1 MAFSCSSD
9 PLLYSLKNVVTTQ
22 HQLEEFIST
31 SNNKRLVEKHHQF
44 SDTSCQE
51 RSIMIDKLIDTS
63 ADIID
68 SIWKQ
73 PINSTIMTTCQF
85 IREILKRSRA
95 TYSMLQLALFYI
107 FRIKKIIQQHLVNK
121 QNVIGCGRRMFL
133 AALMCASKYLNDK
146 NYRNKTWAK
155 IASLPV
161 QQVNKT
167 EAVFLQLVD
176 YQLYV
181 GKALYDKWV
190 ALLHEHI
197 QKKQLIQHH
206 HPLYTTAIA
215 DHYYHYQHHQP
226 VQQDQPSPL
235 QHTPLLS
242 PNKGGDSPLSDISQT
257 PPLAYPLK
265 RKSSFIDDK
274 MNNNKHIR
282 LA

>member
-1 MAFSCSSD
+1 
-9 PLLYSLKNVVTTQ
+9 
-22 HQLEEFIST
+22 
-31 SNNKRLVEKHHQF
+31 EKHHQF

-51 RSIMIDKLIDTS
+51 RSIMIDKLIGTS

-73 PINSTIMTTCQF
+73 PINQSIMTTSQF

-107 FRIKKIIQQHLVNK
+107 FRIKKIVQQHLVNK
-121 QNVIGCGRRMFL
+121 KNVIGCGRRMFL

-155 IASLPV
+155 IASLSV
-161 QQVNKT
+161 QEINKT

-190 ALLHEHI
+190 SLLHEHI
-197 QKKQLIQHH
+197 QK
-206 HPLYTTAIA
+206 
-215 DHYYHYQHHQP
+215 
-226 VQQDQPSPL
+226 
-235 QHTPLLS
+235 
-242 PNKGGDSPLSDISQT
+242 
-257 PPLAYPLK
+257 
-265 RKSSFIDDK
+265 
-274 MNNNKHIR
+274 
-282 LA
+282 